1 MKPIM
6 PCDTNLENS
15 VLGALIQFPEVYPQI
30 RDYITTDDVFYQDK
44 AKLLWNKLK
53 SMLRKKE
60 YIDLTT
66 ISASLKDED
75 ISQGLTHVY
84 IVDCTMCAGL
94 SSSTSAY
101 VKKLYEK
108 YLMRRVVEET
118 SRIQISAMNSGEE
131 AYDCIVTAHTLFSE
145 LIELNPTREKET
157 IDSLLIDAVKDIKN
171 KDINLIKTGYES
183 IDKFAGGLTRGEIT
197 IIGGRPGHGK
207 TTMMINMLATL
218 IGNGYKVALFNRE
231 LPNIEVVKKLIC
243 LESQK
248 LSYSLIRQGIHSQD
262 SLTQIEIVREIIKNK
277 YNEEKFLMFDNI
289 RDFAKTS
296 AEVKRFKPDVIMD
309 DYIQLISPDKNIPER
324 RLQLEKLVNDYK
336 WLAKQM
342 KCSIV
347 LASQLNRAIE
357 SRHKAGRPQLSDLA
371 ESDAIAQVAENVFFV
386 YYDYKINGEDGKG
399 KNIITF
405 VAKKVR
411 YGETGES
418 DMGYNGDKC
427 KIFDNYDD
435 FITSIKSK
443 EIKIENIR
451 KETISADEIPF

>member
-1 MKPIM
+1 M
-6 PCDTNLENS
+6 S
-15 VLGALIQFPEVYPQI
+15 AGA
-30 RDYITTDDVFYQDK
+30 
-44 AKLLWNKLK
+44 
-53 SMLRKKE
+53 S
-60 YIDLTT
+60 
-66 ISASLKDED
+66 
-75 ISQGLTHVY
+75 G
-84 IVDCTMCAGL
+84 
-94 SSSTSAY
+94 STGAY

-118 SRIQISAMNSGEE
+118 SRIQTSAINSGEDT
-131 AYDCIVTAHTLFSE
+131 YDCIVNAHTLFSE
-145 LIELNPTREKET
+145 LIELNPTKEKET
-157 IDSLLIDAVKDIKN
+157 IDALLNDAVQDIQN
-171 KDINLIKTGYES
+171 KDINLVKTGYES

-207 TTMMINMLATL
+207 TTMMVNMLASL
-218 IGNGYKVALFNRE
+218 IGKGYKVALFNRE
-231 LPNIEVVKKLIC
+231 LPNIEVIKKLIC

-248 LSYSLIRQGIHSQD
+248 LSYSLIRQGIHSKD
-262 SLTQIEIVREIIKNK
+262 SLNQLQMVREIIKKK
-277 YNEEKFLMFDNI
+277 YNEEKFLMFDDI

-309 DYIQLISPDKNIPER
+309 DYIQLVSPDSKIPER
-324 RLQLEKLVNDYK
+324 RLQLERLVNDYK

-342 KCSIV
+342 RCSVV

-371 ESDAIAQVAENVFFV
+371 ESGAIEQIAENVFFV

-399 KNIITF
+399 KNVITF

-427 KIFDNYDD
+427 KIFDSYDE
-435 FITSIKSK
+435 FINSIK
-443 EIKIENIR
+443 R
-451 KETISADEIPF
+451 KEMMDEQELPF

>member
-6 PCDTNLENS
+6 PCDNDLENS
-15 VLGALIQFPEVYPQI
+15 VLGVLILYPEVYPDI
-30 RDYITTDDVFYQDK
+30 RDYIISDDIFYQTK
-44 AKLLWNKLK
+44 AKLLWKKLK
-53 SMLRKKE
+53 SMLGKKE
-60 YIDLTT
+60 FIDAKTV
-66 ISASLKDED
+66 ISSLKDSD
-75 ISQGLTHVY
+75 RDSGLTHVY
-84 IVDCTMCAGL
+84 VVDCTMAAGL
-94 SSSTSAY
+94 SGAAGTYA
-101 VKKLYEK
+101 KKLYEK

-118 SRIQISAMNSGEE
+118 SKIQTLAMSSGEE
-131 AYDCIVTAHTLFSE
+131 TYDCIINAHTLFSE
-145 LIELNPTREKET
+145 LIELNPTRDKES
-157 IDSLLIDAVKDIKN
+157 IDSLLIDAVQDIQNKDIK
-171 KDINLIKTGYES
+171 LIKTGYNS

-207 TTMMINMLATL
+207 TTMIINMVARL
-218 IGNGYKVALFNRE
+218 IDNGYKVALFNRE
-231 LPNIEVVKKLIC
+231 LPNIEVIKKLIC

-248 LSYSLIRQGIHSQD
+248 LSYALIRQGIHNQE
-262 SLTQIEIVREIIKNK
+262 SLAQIEIVREIIKNK

-309 DYIQLISPDKNIPER
+309 DYIQLISPDRKIPER

-357 SRHKAGRPQLSDLA
+357 SRNKAGRPQLSDLA
-371 ESDAIAQVAENVFFV
+371 ESGAIEQVAENVFFV
-386 YYDYKINGEDGKG
+386 YYDYKIKGEDGKG

-427 KIFDNYDD
+427 KIFDSYDE
-435 FITSIKSK
+435 FMNSIKRK
-443 EIKIENIR
+443 EQVLVKR
-451 KETISADEIPF
+451 KETLSADEIPF

>member
-1 MKPIM
+1 MNPIV

-15 VLGALIQFPEVYPQI
+15 VLGALIQFPEVYPQV
-30 RDYITTDDVFYQDK
+30 RDYITTDDVFYQPK
-44 AKLLWNKLK
+44 AKMLWAKVK
-53 SMLRKKE
+53 VMLHKKE

-66 ISASLKDED
+66 VAANLKDEE
-75 ISQGLTHVY
+75 IAAGLTHVY
-84 IVDCTMCAGL
+84 VVDCTMSAGA
-94 SSSTSAY
+94 SGSTSAY

-118 SRIQISAMNSGEE
+118 SKIQIEAINSGENT
-131 AYDCIVTAHTLFSE
+131 YDCIVGAHTLFSE
-145 LIELNPTREKET
+145 LIELNPAREKET
-157 IDSLLIDAVKDIKN
+157 IDSLLVDAVKDIQN
-171 KDINLIKTGYES
+171 KDINLIKTGYDN

-207 TTMMINMLATL
+207 TTMMINMLASL

-231 LPNIEVVKKLIC
+231 LPNIEVIKKLIC

-248 LSYSLIRQGIHSQD
+248 LSYSLIRQGIHSDD
-262 SLTQIEIVREIIKNK
+262 SLKQLELVRAIIKEK
-277 YNEEKFLMFDNI
+277 YNEDKFLMFDNI

-309 DYIQLISPDKNIPER
+309 DYIQLVSPDGKIPER
-324 RLQLEKLVNDYK
+324 RLQLERLVNDYK

-342 KCSIV
+342 KCSVI

-371 ESDAIAQVAENVFFV
+371 ESGAIEQVAENVFFV

-427 KIFDNYDD
+427 KIFDTYDG
-435 FITSIKSK
+435 FINSIK
-443 EIKIENIR
+443 R
-451 KETISADEIPF
+451 KEMMDEKELPF

>member
-1 MKPIM
+1 MKQMM

-15 VLGALIQFPEVYPQI
+15 VLGALIRFPEVYPTV
-30 RDYITTDDVFYQDK
+30 RDYITDDEIFYQKK
-44 AKLLWNKLK
+44 ARCLWRKLK
-53 SMLRKKE
+53 KMLNKNE
-60 YIDLTT
+60 FVDLTT
-66 ISASLKDED
+66 VSASLKDED
-75 ISQGLTHVY
+75 MAEGVTHVY
-84 IVDCTMCAGL
+84 VVDCSMSVGA
-94 SSSTSAY
+94 SSSTGAY

-118 SRIQISAMNSGEE
+118 TKIQNNAMNSGDET
-131 AYDCIVTAHTLFSE
+131 YDCIVNAHTLFSE
-145 LIELNPTREKET
+145 LIELNPTKEKQS
-157 IDSLLIDAVKDIKN
+157 IDSLLVDAVQDIQN
-171 KDINLIKTGYES
+171 KDVNLVKTGYDS

-207 TTMMINMLATL
+207 TTMMINMLASL
-218 IGNGYKVALFNRE
+218 VGNGYKVALFNRE
-231 LPNIEVVKKLIC
+231 LPNIEVIKKLIC

-248 LSYSLIRQGIHSQD
+248 LSYSLIRQGIHSKD
-262 SLTQIEIVREIIKNK
+262 SLSQIEIVRKIIKEK
-277 YNEEKFLMFDNI
+277 YNEGRFLIFDNI
-289 RDFAKTS
+289 RDFSKTS

-309 DYIQLISPDKNIPER
+309 DYIQLVSPDSHILER
-324 RLQLEKLVNDYK
+324 RLQLERLVNDYK

-342 KCSIV
+342 RCSVI

-357 SRHKAGRPQLSDLA
+357 SRQKNGRPQLSDLA
-371 ESDAIAQVAENVFFV
+371 ESGAIEQVAENVFFV

-427 KIFDNYDD
+427 KIFDNYDE
-435 FITSIKSK
+435 FINSIK
-443 EIKIENIR
+443 R
-451 KETISADEIPF
+451 KEMMDEKDDLPF

>member
-1 MKPIM
+1 MNTVL
-6 PCDTNLENS
+6 PCDNDLENS
-15 VLGALIQFPEVYPQI
+15 VLGIMILYPEVYPEI
-30 RDYITTDDVFYQDK
+30 RDYMIVDEVFHQGK
-44 AKLLWNKLK
+44 AQLLWKKLK
-53 SMLRKKE
+53 SMLGQKE
-60 YIDLTT
+60 FIDIKTVASSLT
-66 ISASLKDED
+66 DED
-75 ISQGLTHVY
+75 RAGGLTHIYV
-84 IVDCTMCAGL
+84 VDCTVAAGI
-94 SSSTSAY
+94 SSAAPTYS
-101 VKKLYEK
+101 KKLYEK

-118 SRIQISAMNSGEE
+118 SRIQMLAMNSGEE
-131 AYDCIVTAHTLFSE
+131 TYDCIINAHTLFSE
-145 LIELNPTREKET
+145 LIELNPTKEKES
-157 IDSLLIDAVKDIKN
+157 IDSLLIDAVQDIKN
-171 KDINLIKTGYES
+171 KDSNLIKTGYTA

-207 TTMMINMLATL
+207 TTMMINVIATL

-231 LPNIEVVKKLIC
+231 LPNIEVIKKLIC

-248 LSYSLIRQGIHSQD
+248 LSYSLIRQGIHNEE
-262 SLTQIEIVREIIKNK
+262 SLSQIEIVREIIKNK

-296 AEVKRFKPDVIMD
+296 AEVKKFKPDVILD

-324 RLQLEKLVNDYK
+324 RLQLEKIVNDYK

-342 KCSIV
+342 KCSII

-357 SRHKAGRPQLSDLA
+357 SRNKKGTPQLSDLA
-371 ESDAIAQVAENVFFV
+371 ESDSLSQVAENVFFV

-427 KIFDNYDD
+427 KIFDTYDD
-435 FITSIKSK
+435 FINSIK
-443 EIKIENIR
+443 R
-451 KETISADEIPF
+451 KEMMDDEIPF

>member
-75 ISQGLTHVY
+75 IAQGLTHVY
-84 IVDCTMCAGL
+84 IVDCTMCAGV
-94 SSSTSAY
+94 SGSTSAY

-118 SRIQISAMNSGEE
+118 SRIQTSAMNSGEE
-131 AYDCIVTAHTLFSE
+131 TYDCIVNAHTLFSE

-171 KDINLIKTGYES
+171 KDINLIKTGYNS

-207 TTMMINMLATL
+207 TTMMINMVASLVS
-218 IGNGYKVALFNRE
+218 NGYKVALFNRE
-231 LPNIEVVKKLIC
+231 LPNIEVIKKLIC

-248 LSYSLIRQGIHSQD
+248 LSML
-262 SLTQIEIVREIIKNK
+262 L
-277 YNEEKFLMFDNI
+277 
-289 RDFAKTS
+289 
-296 AEVKRFKPDVIMD
+296 
-309 DYIQLISPDKNIPER
+309 
-324 RLQLEKLVNDYK
+324 
-336 WLAKQM
+336 
-342 KCSIV
+342 
-347 LASQLNRAIE
+347 
-357 SRHKAGRPQLSDLA
+357 
-371 ESDAIAQVAENVFFV
+371 
-386 YYDYKINGEDGKG
+386 
-399 KNIITF
+399 
-405 VAKKVR
+405 
-411 YGETGES
+411 
-418 DMGYNGDKC
+418 
-427 KIFDNYDD
+427 
-435 FITSIKSK
+435 
-443 EIKIENIR
+443 
-451 KETISADEIPF
+451 

>member
-1 MKPIM
+1 MKAMM

-15 VLGALIQFPEVYPQI
+15 VLGALIQFPEVYPKV
-30 RDYITTDDVFYQDK
+30 RDYITDDNVFYQKK
-44 AKLLWNKLK
+44 AKLLWRKLK
-53 SMLRKKE
+53 VMLKKNE
-60 YIDLTT
+60 LVDLTT
-66 ISASLKDED
+66 VTASLNDEE
-75 ISQGLTHVY
+75 ISNGVTNIYV
-84 IVDCTMCAGL
+84 VDCTMAAGM
-94 SSSTSAY
+94 SSSTETY
-101 VKKLYEK
+101 TKKLYEK

-118 SRIQISAMNSGEE
+118 TKIQTNAMSNGDE
-131 AYDCIVTAHTLFSE
+131 AYDCIINAHTLFSE
-145 LIELNPTREKET
+145 LIELNPTKEKQT
-157 IDSLLIDAVKDIKN
+157 IDSLLIDAVQDIQN
-171 KDINLIKTGYES
+171 KDINLVKTGYS
-183 IDKFAGGLTRGEIT
+183 AIDKFAGGLTRGEIT

-207 TTMMINMLATL
+207 TTMMINMLASL

-231 LPNIEVVKKLIC
+231 LPNIEVIKKLIC

-248 LSYSLIRQGIHSQD
+248 LSYSLIRQGIHNSS
-262 SLTQIEIVREIIKNK
+262 SLEQLEKVRKIIKQK
-277 YNEEKFLMFDNI
+277 YKQDKFLMFDNI

-309 DYIQLISPDKNIPER
+309 DYIQLVSPDTHILER
-324 RLQLEKLVNDYK
+324 RLQLERLVNDYK

-342 KCSIV
+342 KCSVV

-357 SRHKAGRPQLSDLA
+357 SRSKNGRPQLSDLA
-371 ESDAIAQVAENVFFV
+371 ESGAIEQVAENVFFV

-427 KIFDNYDD
+427 KIFDSYDE
-435 FITSIKSK
+435 FINSIK
-443 EIKIENIR
+443 R
-451 KETISADEIPF
+451 KEMMDDKELPF

>member
-1 MKPIM
+1 MKPTM
-6 PCDTNLENS
+6 PCDKSLENS
-15 VLGALIQFPEVYPQI
+15 VLGILILYPEVYPKI
-30 RDYITTDDVFYQDK
+30 RDYIISDEIFYQEK
-44 AKLLWNKLK
+44 AKLLWRKLK
-53 SMLRKKE
+53 SMLGKKE
-60 YIDLTT
+60 FIDTKT
-66 ISASLKDED
+66 VVSSLKDEEV
-75 ISQGLTHVY
+75 SGGLTHMYV
-84 IVDCTMCAGL
+84 VDCTIGAGV
-94 SSSTSAY
+94 SGAAPSY

-118 SRIQISAMNSGEE
+118 SRIQSTAMNSGEE
-131 AYDCIVTAHTLFSE
+131 TYDCIVNAHTLFSE
-145 LIELNPTREKET
+145 LIELNPSKEKQS
-157 IDSLLIDAVKDIKN
+157 IDSLLIDAVQDIQN
-171 KDINLIKTGYES
+171 KDINLVKTGYDS

-207 TTMMINMLATL
+207 TTMMINMLASL

-231 LPNIEVVKKLIC
+231 LPNIEVIKKLIC

-248 LSYSLIRQGIHSQD
+248 LSYALIRQGIHNKD
-262 SLTQIEIVREIIKNK
+262 SLAQLEIVREVIKKK

-289 RDFAKTS
+289 RGFAKTS

-309 DYIQLISPDKNIPER
+309 DYIQLVSPESHILER
-324 RLQLEKLVNDYK
+324 RLQLERLINDYK

-342 KCSIV
+342 RCSVI

-357 SRHKAGRPQLSDLA
+357 SRQKNGRPQLSDLA
-371 ESDAIAQVAENVFFV
+371 ESGAIEQVAENVFFV

-427 KIFDNYDD
+427 KIFNSYDD
-435 FITSIKSK
+435 FMNSIK
-443 EIKIENIR
+443 R
-451 KETISADEIPF
+451 KEMMDEEELPF

>member
-1 MKPIM
+1 MKAMM

-15 VLGALIQFPEVYPQI
+15 VLGALIQFPEVYPKV
-30 RDYITTDDVFYQDK
+30 RDYITTDDVFYQKK
-44 AKLLWNKLK
+44 AILLWRKLK
-53 SMLRKKE
+53 SMLHKKE

-66 ISASLKDED
+66 VASSLKDEE
-75 ISQGLTHVY
+75 IAEGLTHVY
-84 IVDCTMCAGL
+84 IVDCTMCAGV
-94 SSSTSAY
+94 SGSTSAY

-118 SRIQISAMNSGEE
+118 SRIQTSAMNSGEE
-131 AYDCIVTAHTLFSE
+131 TYDCIVNAHTLFSE

-171 KDINLIKTGYES
+171 KDINLIKTGSES

-207 TTMMINMLATL
+207 TTMLINMLATL

-248 LSYSLIRQGIHSQD
+248 LSYSLIRQGIHSQN
-262 SLTQIEIVREIIKNK
+262 SLEQIEIVREIIKEK
-277 YNEEKFLMFDNI
+277 YNEDKFLMFDNI

-309 DYIQLISPDKNIPER
+309 DYIQLVSPDSHILER
-324 RLQLEKLVNDYK
+324 RLQLERLVNDYK

-342 KCSIV
+342 RCSVI

-357 SRHKAGRPQLSDLA
+357 SRHKNGRPQLSDLA
-371 ESDAIAQVAENVFFV
+371 ESGAIEQVAENVFFV

-405 VAKKVR
+405 VVKKVR

-427 KIFDNYDD
+427 KIFDTYDE
-435 FITSIKSK
+435 FINSIK
-443 EIKIENIR
+443 R
-451 KETISADEIPF
+451 KETINEDELPF

>member
-1 MKPIM
+1 MKQMM

-15 VLGALIQFPEVYPQI
+15 VLGALIRFPEVYPTV
-30 RDYITTDDVFYQDK
+30 RDYITDDEIFYQKK
-44 AKLLWNKLK
+44 ARCLWRKLK
-53 SMLRKKE
+53 KMLNKNE
-60 YIDLTT
+60 FVDLTT
-66 ISASLKDED
+66 VSASLKDED
-75 ISQGLTHVY
+75 MAEGVTHVY
-84 IVDCTMCAGL
+84 VVDCSMSVGA
-94 SSSTSAY
+94 SSSTGAY

-118 SRIQISAMNSGEE
+118 TKIQNNAMNSGDET
-131 AYDCIVTAHTLFSE
+131 YDCIVNAHTLFSE
-145 LIELNPTREKET
+145 LIELNPTKEKQS
-157 IDSLLIDAVKDIKN
+157 IDSLLIDAVQDIQN
-171 KDINLIKTGYES
+171 KDVNLVKTGYNS

-207 TTMMINMLATL
+207 TTMMVNMLASL
-218 IGNGYKVALFNRE
+218 VGNGYKVALFNRE
-231 LPNIEVVKKLIC
+231 LPNIEVIKKLIC

-262 SLTQIEIVREIIKNK
+262 SLTQIEQVRKIIKEK

-309 DYIQLISPDKNIPER
+309 DYIQLVSPDTHILER
-324 RLQLEKLVNDYK
+324 RLQLERLVNDYK

-342 KCSIV
+342 RCSVI

-357 SRHKAGRPQLSDLA
+357 SRNKNGRPQLSDLA
-371 ESDAIAQVAENVFFV
+371 ESGAIEQVAENVFFV

-427 KIFDNYDD
+427 KIFDNYDE
-435 FITSIKSK
+435 FINSIK
-443 EIKIENIR
+443 R
-451 KETISADEIPF
+451 KEMMDEKELPF

>member
-1 MKPIM
+1 M
-6 PCDTNLENS
+6 
-15 VLGALIQFPEVYPQI
+15 LG
-30 RDYITTDDVFYQDK
+30 
-44 AKLLWNKLK
+44 
-53 SMLRKKE
+53 KKE
-60 YIDLTT
+60 FIDAKTV
-66 ISASLKDED
+66 ISSLKDSD
-75 ISQGLTHVY
+75 RDSGLTHVY
-84 IVDCTMCAGL
+84 VVDCTMAAGL
-94 SSSTSAY
+94 SGAAGTYA
-101 VKKLYEK
+101 KKLYEK

-118 SRIQISAMNSGEE
+118 SKIQTLAMSSGEE
-131 AYDCIVTAHTLFSE
+131 TYDCIINAHTLFSE
-145 LIELNPTREKET
+145 LIELNPTRDKES
-157 IDSLLIDAVKDIKN
+157 IDSLLIDAVQDIQNKDIK
-171 KDINLIKTGYES
+171 LIKTGYNS

-207 TTMMINMLATL
+207 TTMIINMVARL
-218 IGNGYKVALFNRE
+218 IDNGYKVALFNRE
-231 LPNIEVVKKLIC
+231 LPNIEVIKKLIC

-248 LSYSLIRQGIHSQD
+248 LSYALIRQGIHNQE
-262 SLTQIEIVREIIKNK
+262 SLAQIEIVREIIKNK

-296 AEVKRFKPDVIMD
+296 AEVKKFKPDVILD
-309 DYIQLISPDKNIPER
+309 DYIQLISPDKHIPER

-342 KCSIV
+342 KCAII

-357 SRHKAGRPQLSDLA
+357 SRNKKGTPQLSDLA

-427 KIFDNYDD
+427 KIFDTYDE
-435 FITSIKSK
+435 FINSIKIK
-443 EIKIENIR
+443 EMMD
-451 KETISADEIPF
+451 DEIPF